1 MFGVVP
7 KTPVMTGITVALTF
21 HNFCHSILSS
31 RYLSTFF
38 VLPEDNVLISWYCHI
53 YHQTVFFLLWTQCL
67 IALLQLPYLCWYWSP
82 IEVYIYQFIAELLV
96 YTCMY
101 QLASTFNTVHFTKT
115 REVFLLLCHVL
126 SKIDFFLNLYKQ
138 PQYRWDTFCLF
149 LA

>member
-21 HNFCHSILSS
+21 HNFCHSILNS

-67 IALLQLPYLCWYWSP
+67 IALLQLPALILKPYWSLHLSIHSRTSGIYLYVP
-82 IEVYIYQFIAELLV
+82 AGFYIQHCTFYKNLWSFFATVSCLIKNWFFVKLV
-96 YTCMY
+96 QAT
-101 QLASTFNTVHFTKT
+101 T
-115 REVFLLLCHVL
+115 
-126 SKIDFFLNLYKQ
+126 I
-138 PQYRWDTFCLF
+138 
-149 LA
+149 